1 MLWQKQE
8 KAGSKTGLRD
18 AGLLGQAKK
27 RAGLDFHGVGAES
40 MGGMGPGWDGP
51 TGRGVPWSSGASGR
65 VFMTHPDNERFLD
78 HKTGK
83 IIHEAYISCDMPV
96 IYWENSFSGGRRR
109 GESLLSQHLLPL
121 LPLLSSSSCLLS
133 AWPRTAFLA
142 YPGPWG
148 PPPTSWL
155 TTPSSGHSTED
166 SPWASAVPSRRCF
179 DLCQVLHKA
188 MGKYVFLLYMLTYLE
203 KKIKL

>member
-8 KAGSKTGLRD
+8 KAGNKTGLRD

-78 HKTGK
+78 PKTGK

-109 GESLLSQHLLPL
+109 GNPSYHSTSSPSSLSCP
-121 LPLLSSSSCLLS
+121 PPPVSCLLGQGLHS
-133 AWPRTAFLA
+133 FPTLV
-142 YPGPWG
+142 PGAHPL
-148 PPPTSWL
+148 PP
-155 TTPSSGHSTED
+155 G
-166 SPWASAVPSRRCF
+166 
-179 DLCQVLHKA
+179 
-188 MGKYVFLLYMLTYLE
+188 
-203 KKIKL
+203 